1 MARKQARRRKRKP
14 ARRIRL
20 SLPRIGIGVGRLV
33 ALPAAVAVVVAT
45 YQLSSHLLD
54 RPIESISISGPFQ
67 RVTALQIEEAIS
79 DELAAG
85 FLAVDLGR
93 VQAKVQAL
101 AWVDRATVARRWPS
115 RLEIVVSEQTPAA
128 IWGERGLL
136 NVRGELF
143 VTDLKHLP
151 AELPTLNGPAHRS
164 GEVAERYLEAR
175 KHLIPLGQDIRSIE
189 LDDRGAW
196 LMTLGNGVEVRLGR
210 RDVNARVALF
220 LDVVASIVTGHAADI
235 DYVDMRYGNGF
246 SIGWKGGAPAPVFGT
261 AAEEQEMLAS
271 RGIERGTD

>member
-1 MARKQARRRKRKP
+1 MARKQARRRKPKP
-14 ARRIRL
+14 KRRIRL
-20 SLPRIGIGVGRLV
+20 SLPRIGIGRLL
-33 ALPAAVAVVVAT
+33 ALPVAAAVVVAT

-79 DELAAG
+79 DELSAG
-85 FLAVDLGR
+85 FLGINLGR
-93 VQAKVQAL
+93 VQAEVQAL
-101 AWVDRATVARRWPS
+101 DWIDRATVARRWPS

-143 VTDLKHLP
+143 VTDLKHVP
-151 AELPTLNGPAHRS
+151 AELPKLNGPAHRS

-175 KHLIPLGQDIRSIE
+175 RRLIPLGQDIRRIE
-189 LDDRGAW
+189 LNDRGAW

-210 RDVNARVALF
+210 RNVEARITLF
-220 LDVVASIVTGHAADI
+220 LDIVAGVVTGHAADI

-246 SIGWKGGAPAPVFGT
+246 SIGWKGGAPAPASRKT
-261 AAEEQEMLAS
+261 AAEQEMLAL
-271 RGIERGTD
+271 RGAD